1 MRYNFNINNQNIEKC
16 DVVLASHSLYLIE
29 NIEKSLKK
37 MFERAN
43 KYVFIIIGTGRQPIF
58 FYKLWQAF
66 KNEEYKPY
74 P

>member
-43 KYVFIIIGTGRQPIF
+43 KYVFIII
-58 FYKLWQAF
+58 
-66 KNEEYKPY
+66 
-74 P
+74 